1 MRMTMYK
8 CMLLVHVHLL
18 YRSVCKKKKTSEKGR
33 KGNNLTK

>member
-18 YRSVCKKKKTSEKGR
+18 YRSVCKKKKKHQKKVEKVII
-33 KGNNLTK
+33 

>member
-18 YRSVCKKKKTSEKGR
+18 YRSVCKKKKKKHQKKVEKVII
-33 KGNNLTK
+33 

>member
-18 YRSVCKKKKTSEKGR
+18 YRSVCKKEKGR